1 MPKQRLKELLE
12 DYEDY
17 LKTRNHQQWQPGSI
31 EYETM
36 RKLGKD
42 HNDAEYF
49 MNLVS
54 TRPPEIIANMAIILI
69 NQADYLLHRQLQ
81 RLSEDFIKS
90 GGFSERM
97 SNLRRKNRGY

>member
-1 MPKQRLKELLE
+1 
-12 DYEDY
+12 
-17 LKTRNHQQWQPGSI
+17 
-31 EYETM
+31 M

-42 HNDAEYF
+42 HNDSEYF

-54 TRPPEIIANMAIILI
+54 TSPPETIANMAIILI

-81 RLSEDFIKS
+81 RLSEDFLKG